1 MGVAARLL
9 APLPPPRGVELRERL
24 PVGVAR
30 SSSSSSSGESRRVR
44 SSQEA
49 WGAAADSEVAA
60 GVARPVG
67 SRSVRSPS
75 YSASSA
81 VRSPTCREGIIYS
94 QCDVQITVELIT
106 QIRIRI
112 RKKKKVIHIA

>member
-30 SSSSSSSGESRRVR
+30 SSSSSSGESRRVR

-60 GVARPVG
+60 GVARPAG

-94 QCDVQITVELIT
+94 QCDVQITAELIT